1 MEKLG
6 VDIKKVIDLRQK
18 LHKFPEL
25 SGNEDSTIKILKNFF
40 SSLHP
45 AQTYELGHSIA
56 FVFGDI
62 NSKKTIVFRCDI
74 DALPI
79 EESLDLPYAS
89 VNDGISHKC
98 GHDGHTAILAGL
110 AQVLVKKPLKNK
122 VVLLFQSA
130 EETLSG
136 AVEVLSS
143 PQFKQIEPSVI
154 VGFHNIPGYE
164 QSSVIVRKEE
174 FNAYVTGI
182 KITLKGQSAHAA
194 YSQANIDLLLAVDK
208 IIAMVENW
216 KDSHKSTDAEIN
228 LTYLNYGR
236 PTFEVSPDTAVIHL
250 VLRSFSNDTLEK
262 AMEQVEAEILQYAK
276 AISLEAKITYTEDAP
291 AIYNDPS
298 LSELL
303 MQTAAEEGYP
313 INYRPEPFPWGEDF
327 GFYTI
332 RFPGIYFGIGAG
344 KDTPQLHSREYDF
357 PDEIIL
363 PSIKFLYKFYLKLSQ
378 KI

>member
-6 VDIKKVIDLRQK
+6 VDIKKIIDLRQK

-25 SGNEDSTIKILKNFF
+25 SGDESNTVKIITNFF

-45 AQTYELGHSIA
+45 AQTYELGHSVA
-56 FVFGDI
+56 FAFGDI

-79 EESLDLPYAS
+79 EETLDMPYAS
-89 VNDGISHKC
+89 VNDGVSHKC

-110 AQVLVKKPLKNK
+110 GQVFAKNIPQNK

-136 AVEVLSS
+136 ALEVLSS

-164 QSSVIVRKEE
+164 QASVIVRKEE
-174 FNAYVTGI
+174 FNAYVTGL

-208 IIAMVENW
+208 IVAMVENW
-216 KDSHKSTDAEIN
+216 EHNNSVSGAEVN
-228 LTYLNYGR
+228 LTYINYGR
-236 PTFEVSPDTAVIHL
+236 PTFGVSPDTAVIHL
-250 VLRSFSNDTLEK
+250 VLRSFSNETLEK
-262 AMEQVEAEILQYAK
+262 AMEQVEKEILRYASDL
-276 AISLEAKITYTEDAP
+276 SLKAKITYTEDAP

-298 LSELL
+298 LAELL
-303 MQTAAEEGYP
+303 MQTASEEGYP
-313 INYRPEPFPWGEDF
+313 INYRSDPFPWGEDF

-344 KDTPQLHSREYDF
+344 TDIPQLHSKEYDF

-363 PSIKFLYKFYLKLSQ
+363 PSIEFLYKFYLKLSR